1 MSIHSIAAAIKKII
15 YAKGEPYLFS
25 HSTLKFYPGTRP
37 IKRKYINA
45 NNDVVRNDV
54 LQINYFEKHFK
65 PNDIFWDLGSHN
77 GHYSIFAASIVN
89 GNNQVFSFEPD
100 PVASKVQ
107 EANIK
112 LNNFQQKINLLKIA
126 VSNTNGILLFDAQD
140 GNSTSHI
147 IKNKQVGKGT
157 VVEVSTK
164 TIDTL
169 LQELPEPTFIKIDTE
184 GAEIDILKTA
194 DILLANPNI
203 KFICELHPFAW
214 DGFGVKYQEFT
225 DILKKHN
232 RTLSLLDTNKKIA
245 DLPYYGTVLF

>member
-1 MSIHSIAAAIKKII
+1 MNIHQLVIFFKKIFLGGFEK
-15 YAKGEPYLFS
+15 YTFNGK
-25 HSTLKFYPGTRP
+25 TLKFLTGTRP
-37 IKRKYINA
+37 IKRKYIN
-45 NNDVVRNDV
+45 NDNDVVRNDV
-54 LQINYFEKHFK
+54 LQINYFEQHFK

-77 GHYSIFAASIVN
+77 GHYSIFSASVVG

-100 PVASKVQ
+100 VAASKIQ
-107 EANIK
+107 EVNIS
-112 LNNFQQKINLLKIA
+112 LNNFQHKIKLFKIA
-126 VSNTNGILLFDAQD
+126 VSNTNGVLLFDAQD

-147 IKNKQVGKGT
+147 IKNKQEGKGT

-184 GAEIDILKTA
+184 GAEIDILKSA
-194 DILLANPNI
+194 GQLLANPNI

-214 DGFGVKYQEFT
+214 GGFGVKYEEFT
-225 DILKKHN
+225 VILKKYN
-232 RTLSLLDTNKKIA
+232 RTLSLLDTNKQLG